1 MIRLDRVSKIYPQGE
16 ILRDVTWELKTGD
29 RIGLVGAN
37 GAGKTTQF
45 RIINGEVEPTSG
57 DVIRNVGTKVAY
69 LTQEFELEQDISVRE
84 ELSRAFAEIHDVASA
99 LKVVHHKM
107 ETAVDKELDKLI
119 HEMDRLNHEYELLGG
134 YQIEMK
140 IDRLLPQIGFSIA
153 DAERMVSEF
162 SGGWQMRIGLGK
174 VMLQN
179 PDVLL
184 LDEPT
189 NHLDLET
196 VEWLEGYLK
205 QQTNPMAIISHDR
218 EFLDR
223 LCTKIVEV
231 ERGVSTVFLG
241 NYSTYLETRQQLR
254 DAQQAAY
261 DRQQKELEVQERFI
275 ERFRASA
282 TRSTQAKSR
291 EKQLEKKELVEAPDS
306 EIRTLHFRFPECI
319 KSGREVVL
327 IKDLVHSYGDN
338 VLFLGASLHIER
350 GDKIAILGA
359 NGCGKSTLLRLLMG
373 SEKPLDGTIK
383 FGDYNVKPSYF
394 AQNQAEALDLDKN
407 ALDTIADEVPEW
419 KTEEIRGLLGRFLF
433 SGDAVYKPVKSLSGG
448 EKARLALAK
457 MLLGSANLLILDEPT
472 NHLDIPAK
480 ETVEEALQQF
490 DGTIIV
496 VSHDRYMISKV
507 ANKIVEVVD
516 GQLKLYEGNYH
527 YYLEKKAEEKE
538 REFLVKQ
545 ENERAAKAAEKRLKE
560 KEKDK
565 ARQKSR

>member
-57 DVIRNVGTKVAY
+57 EVIRNVGTKVAY

-560 KEKDK
+560 KEKEK

>member
-107 ETAVDKELDKLI
+107 ETAIDKELDKLI

-153 DAERMVSEF
+153 DAERLVSEF

-174 VMLQN
+174 VMLQS

-291 EKQLEKKELVEAPDS
+291 EKQLEKKELIEAPDS
-306 EIRTLHFRFPECI
+306 EIRTLHFRFPECV

-383 FGDYNVKPSYF
+383 LGDYNVKPSYF
-394 AQNQAEALDLDKN
+394 AQNQAEALDLDKST
-407 ALDTIADEVPEW
+407 LDTIADEVPEW

-490 DGTIIV
+490 EGTIIV

-538 REFLVKQ
+538 RELLAKQ
-545 ENERAAKAAEKRLKE
+545 ESERASKLAEKRLKE
-560 KEKDK
+560 KEKEK